1 MFIFK
6 KKAAHMYHK
15 LIFYSGQKLKKG
27 WTYPFVALWIWTLI
41 PSTPSP
47 YDQTPALQALH
58 RRLRASTARLSLT
71 VVGWAWRSSVYVRRS
86 SPRSRLIRRRP
97 STADPALQDPGSNL
111 TFTLSMG
118 FGFCF
123 MFLFFV
129 TNRENPFL
137 LRTCLLLRW
146 SFGLQS
152 KHRRRTL

>member
-1 MFIFK
+1 MCLVYVFIFK

-58 RRLRASTARLSLT
+58 RRLRASTAPLSLT

-97 STADPALQDPGSNL
+97 SRKDPALPTQPSKIQVRIS
-111 TFTLSMG
+111 LSPCQWVLV
-118 FGFCF
+118 FVLCFCF
-123 MFLFFV
+123 SSPIGKTHF
-129 TNRENPFL
+129 
-137 LRTCLLLRW
+137 CL
-146 SFGLQS
+146 
-152 KHRRRTL
+152 